1 MMKSGWQTKSLG
13 DVCKTGSGGTPLKS
27 KKEFYENG
35 TIPWLMSG
43 EVSQGE
49 VHFAT
54 RFITQKGLENSSAR
68 IFPKNTVLVAMYGAT
83 AGQVGIL
90 KFEASTNQAVCGILP
105 NEQFIPEFLYYLFL
119 SKKDELILQ
128 ATGNAQPNI
137 SQIKIKNTHVPIIKL
152 GEQQRIVTILDEAF
166 AGVATATANAEK
178 NLANAR
184 ELFENTKREVFENL
198 ESVEIKV
205 PLASVCNEMF
215 AGGDAPKD
223 NLSNIKTE
231 KFNIPI
237 IANAVKN
244 SGLYGFTDLT
254 RVNEPS
260 ITIAA
265 RGSGTGHTEIR
276 YEPFFPIVRLIVL
289 TPNTSLTTLEFLKL
303 AIQNLVILS
312 NGSAIPQLTIPM
324 IKEYSIPLPSIS
336 KQQTI
341 VQKLD
346 ALSTET
352 KKLEAIYQQKLV
364 ALAELKKSILN
375 QAFSGQ
381 LQ

>member
-1 MMKSGWQTKSLG
+1 MKAGWQMKCLG
-13 DVCKTGSGGTPLKS
+13 DVTKVGAGNSAPQGEQLFKDGMYPFFRTSDAGRIRLGDI
-27 KKEFYENG
+27 YESSDYLNEEGIKGLRLFPAG
-35 TIPWLMSG
+35 TIL
-43 EVSQGE
+43 
-49 VHFAT
+49 
-54 RFITQKGLENSSAR
+54 
-68 IFPKNTVLVAMYGAT
+68 FPKSG
-83 AGQVGIL
+83 
-90 KFEASTNQAVCGILP
+90 AST
-105 NEQFIPEFLYYLFL
+105 FLNHRVMLGVDGYVSSHLATIVADNAKIHERFLFYFL
-119 SKKDELILQ
+119 TTIS
-128 ATGNAQPNI
+128 AQDLVQDHAYPSLNL
-137 SQIKIKNTHVPIIKL
+137 PIISAIEVPL
-152 GEQQRIVTILDEAF
+152 PPLPEQQRIVTILDEAF
-166 AGVATATANAEK
+166 AGIATATANAEK

-184 ELFENTKREVFENL
+184 ELFNNTKREVFENL

-223 NLSNIKTE
+223 NFSIKKTE
-231 KFNIPI
+231 KFNIQI

-244 SGLYGFTDLT
+244 NGLYGFTDLT
-254 RVNEPS
+254 RVSEPS

-324 IKEYSIPLPSIS
+324 IKEYSISLPSIL
-336 KQQTI
+336 KQQAI

-346 ALSTET
+346 ELSSET
-352 KKLEAIYQQKLV
+352 KKLEAIYQQKLI
-364 ALAELKKSILN
+364 ALDELKKSILN